1 MIKAI
6 AYYRFSTERQD
17 SSSIDAQ
24 RRNCEKFAAERGLE
38 IVEEFIDEEFSA
50 SNPFR
55 PGYQAMDKALRTGEY
70 KVLIANDLSRLHRD
84 VGHQSLL
91 FSFLAFNEIRL
102 LTADGHDSLDKNAKM
117 VAQFKGL
124 LNEYQLS
131 AVRYQTRVA
140 QMGVLARGGVAGGK
154 SYGYINRRDEKTG
167 VVKREINEREAL
179 VVRQIFHWFDEG
191 FSPLSIAEKLNKNGI
206 SAPKGGEWRR
216 STIHGDPKDLSGIL
230 NNPLY
235 IGQEIWG
242 RGKWEVNPENG
253 KRTRKPVDRKDWI
266 IIESAHLRIIDSDL
280 WNRVKERQN
289 KISFT
294 SVGQKAVK
302 GPKAATG
309 ANPKYLLSGFLKCKK
324 CGANLI
330 LVNGDKYG
338 CASRKEKG
346 RDFCSFNK
354 LIKRSEIEEYVI
366 SSFKAVSKPESLVP
380 IIKTRFAAAVK
391 ERAKFEP
398 TVKNAKKELSKVTM
412 QIAKLTKAIKV
423 GANPTLFVEELNT
436 LAARQ
441 KCLEGQLQSSGK
453 LATAA
458 DLNALAEKAA
468 ARVPEMYKEF
478 SEVLAN
484 NIYKARE
491 AVGLLCNNRIEVSKD
506 ENGDVRIEKT
516 ALLGGFFRF
525 SLGVPKFFDT
535 PEIKLVAGAGFEPT
549 TLVMSIFSFSDHK
562 R

>member
-24 RRNCEKFAAERGLE
+24 RRNCEKFAAERGIE
-38 IVEEFIDEEFSA
+38 IVEEFIDEEFSG

-55 PGYQAMDKALRTGEY
+55 PGYQAMDKALRTGAY
-70 KVLIANDLSRLHRD
+70 KVLIANELSRLHRD
-84 VGHQSLL
+84 AGHESL
-91 FSFLAFNEIRL
+91 FFKFLKFNDIRL
-102 LTADGHDSLDKNAKM
+102 LTTDGHDSLDENARL
-117 VAQFKGL
+117 VAQFRGIVNEHQ
-124 LNEYQLS
+124 LNS
-131 AVRYQTRVA
+131 IRYQTRVA
-140 QMGVLARGGVAGGK
+140 QVAVLARGGIAGGK
-154 SYGYINRRDEKTG
+154 SYGYINQRDEKTG
-167 VVKREINEREAL
+167 LVKREINEREASI
-179 VVRQIFHWFDEG
+179 VRQIFNWFDEG
-191 FSPLSIAEKLNKNGI
+191 FSPLCIAEKLNKNGV

-242 RGKWEVNPENG
+242 RGKWETNPENG
-253 KRTRKPVDRKDWI
+253 KRTRKAVERSEWI
-266 IIESAHLRIIDSDL
+266 VNEVPHLRIVDSAL

-289 KISFT
+289 KISLT
-294 SVGQKAVK
+294 SVAQKAMK

-309 ANPKYLLSGFLKCKK
+309 ATPKYLLSGFLKCKK

-346 RDFCSFNK
+346 RDFCSFDK
-354 LIKRSEIEEYVI
+354 LIKRTEIESYVI
-366 SSFKAVSKPESLVP
+366 DSFKSVLKPEALVP
-380 IIKTRFAAAVK
+380 IIKTRFAAVMR
-391 ERAKFEP
+391 ERVKFEP
-398 TVKNAKKELSKVTM
+398 SVKSAKKELSEVTKE
-412 QIAKLTKAIKV
+412 IGKFTKAIKA
-423 GANPTLFVEELNT
+423 GADITLFLVELNR

-441 KCLEGQLQSSGK
+441 KCLEGQLQSTGK

-506 ENGDVRIEKT
+506 ENGDARIEKT

-549 TLVMSIFSFSDHK
+549 TFGL
-562 R
+562 